1 MKLVALSLLVVGL
14 LAGPAAAAEPV
25 SRTFNATVDRV
36 WAVTEAVLKHLGW
49 KIEKAD
55 RAIGWITTDDRMV
68 VGEDYGVYEKGT
80 QHQLR
85 VNVRSAGADRTT
97 VTIER
102 SLFTRE
108 RILWINKDQPITAKD
123 QSVEKSLLDDIGKS
137 L

>member
-25 SRTFNATVDRV
+25 SRTFNAPVDRV

-55 RAIGWITTDDRMV
+55 RTIGWITTDDRMV

-123 QSVEKSLLDDIGKS
+123 QSVEKTLLDDIGKS

>member
-1 MKLVALSLLVVGL
+1 MALSLMMVVL
-14 LAGPAAAAEPV
+14 LAGVAAAEPV
-25 SRTFNATVDRV
+25 SRTFNAPVDRV

-49 KIEKAD
+49 DIEKAD

-68 VGEDYGVYEKGT
+68 EGGQYGVYEKGT

-85 VNVRSAGADRTT
+85 VNVRAASGDKTT

-102 SLFTRE
+102 SVFTRE
-108 RILWINKDQPITAKD
+108 RILWMNKDQPIAATD
-123 QSVEKSLLDDIGKS
+123 QNVEKNLLDQIGKS

>member
-1 MKLVALSLLVVGL
+1 MKLVALSLMVVL
-14 LAGPAAAAEPV
+14 LLTAAAAAEPV
-25 SRTFNATVDRV
+25 SRTFSAPVDRV
-36 WAVTEAVLKHLGW
+36 WGVTEAVLKHLGW

-68 VGEDYGVYEKGT
+68 EGGQYGVYEKGT

-85 VNVRSAGADRTT
+85 VNVRAAGADKAT

-102 SLFTRE
+102 SVFARE
-108 RILWINKDQPITAKD
+108 RILWMNKDQPITVKD
-123 QSVEKSLLDDIGKS
+123 QDVEKNLLDQIGKS